1 VRQGRPVRGA
11 ATDAPAEALCERRNL
26 MQQPKWHTLL
36 VVPSLPERLS
46 PLSRLAHNLWYTWNQ
61 DAIELFRR
69 LDRDLWEEVY
79 HNPVLLLARVR
90 QERLQEAASDE
101 SFLLH
106 MDSVM
111 ERFDQYMEL
120 KSMYSFQLEKHLDP
134 SFRIA
139 YFSAEYGLT
148 ECLPLYSGGLGM
160 LSGDHLKS
168 SSNLR
173 LPLVG
178 VGLLYQNGY
187 FGQYLNSEGWQQEYY
202 VVNDYNNTPVFRE
215 LDENGRPITV
225 SVQMADHDVS
235 AEIWHVQVGRVPLY
249 LLSTNI
255 EENRS
260 EDRGITSQLYG
271 GDREMRIRQEILLGM
286 GGVKAL
292 KALGIKPTVYHMN
305 EGHSAFA
312 QLERIRGMIKE
323 EGLSFEAAVEAVK
336 ASGVFTTHTPV
347 PAGNDYF
354 DASLMDRYF
363 RNYAQDIGV
372 PLQRILGL
380 GRQNP
385 HDQNESFCMTVL
397 ALRLSSFK
405 NGVSR
410 LHRDVSRQ
418 MWHGIWQGFPLE
430 DSPIIAIT
438 NGVHVPSYI
447 SKEMADLYNRYLGPR
462 WVEEPDSQKA
472 WEGID
477 RIPDTELW
485 RTHERRRERLIAF
498 ARRKLKE
505 QLIRRGALPSEI
517 QAAEDVL
524 DPEAL
529 TIGFSRR
536 FAAYKRGDL
545 LFRDPDRLAR
555 ILNHPQRPVQ
565 ILFAGKAH
573 PQDSDGKNLI
583 KTIIQFA
590 RQEAFRYRVV
600 FLEDYDIVI
609 ARYLVQGADLWLNTP
624 RRPMEACGTSGM
636 KAVANGA
643 LHMSILDG
651 WWDEGY
657 KSDRGW
663 AIGAGEEYSDPRYQD
678 EVESRA
684 IYDIL
689 EKEVVPLFYERGRDN
704 APRRWIAMMKS
715 SMRTLCPIFN
725 SHRMLEDYMDR
736 CYVPASEL
744 FKEIRHDAFKRAE
757 EFAQWKRRVAE
768 GWQGIQVREFP
779 MEQGTQSVLP
789 LGTEYPVRARIFLGT
804 LRPEDVQVELYYGVL
819 SPNGELLEPVTQ
831 QMIREKDQ
839 ETENGYVYRG
849 TISCTTSGRLGFDV
863 RVLPRHPLLVHPC
876 DMGLIIWA

>member
-1 VRQGRPVRGA
+1 
-11 ATDAPAEALCERRNL
+11 
-26 MQQPKWHTLL
+26 MQPTWRTLL

-46 PLSRLAHNLWYTWNQ
+46 PLNRLAHNLWYTWNQ

-90 QERLQEAASDE
+90 QERLEEASTDE

-106 MDSVM
+106 LDSVM

-120 KSMYSFQLEKHLDP
+120 KSTYSFQLEKHLDP

-139 YFSAEYGLT
+139 YLSAEYGLT
-148 ECLPLYSGGLGM
+148 ECLPIYSGGLGM

-178 VGLLYQNGY
+178 LGLLYQKGY

-202 VVNDYNNTPVFRE
+202 AINDYDNTPVFRE
-215 LDENGRPITV
+215 LDGSGRPVAIGIPV
-225 SVQMADHDVS
+225 GDHMVT
-235 AEIWHVQVGRVPLY
+235 AEVWHVQVGRVPLY
-249 LLSTNI
+249 LLSTYT
-255 EENRS
+255 EDNRP
-260 EDRGITSQLYG
+260 EDREITSELYG
-271 GDREMRIRQEILLGM
+271 GDREMRIRQEIVLGM
-286 GGVKAL
+286 GGVRAL
-292 KALGIKPTVYHMN
+292 RALGIRPSVFHMN

-312 QLERIRGMIKE
+312 QLERIRILIKE
-323 EGLSFEAAVEAVK
+323 HGLSFEAAIEAVK

-354 DASLMDRYF
+354 DPGLLERYF
-363 RNYAQDIGV
+363 RSYADDIGV
-372 PLQRILGL
+372 PFHRILGL
-380 GRQNP
+380 GRQHPDDP
-385 HDQNESFCMTVL
+385 HEPFCMTVL
-397 ALRLSSFK
+397 ALKLSTYK

-418 MWHGIWQGFPLE
+418 MWHGIWRGFPIQ

-462 WVEEPDSQKA
+462 WIEEPDSQKV
-472 WEGID
+472 WEGVD

-505 QLIRRGALPSEI
+505 QLIRRGAMPSEI

-545 LFRDPDRLAR
+545 LFRDPDRLAQ

-573 PQDSDGKNLI
+573 PQDSEGKRLI
-583 KTIIQFA
+583 KNIVQFA
-590 RQEAFRYRVV
+590 RQERFRYRVV
-600 FLEDYDIVI
+600 FLEDYDVVI

-651 WWDEGY
+651 WWVEGY
-657 KSDRGW
+657 GLERGW
-663 AIGAGEEYSDPRYQD
+663 AIGAGEQYDDPQYQD

-684 IYDIL
+684 IYDLL
-689 EKEVVPLFYERGRDN
+689 EKEVVPLFYERGRDG
-704 APRRWIAMMKS
+704 APRKWIAMMKS

-725 SHRMLEDYMDR
+725 SHRMVEDYMDK
-736 CYVPASEL
+736 CYIPASEL
-744 FKEIRHDAFKRAE
+744 FEEIQQDNMKRAE
-757 EFAQWKRRVAE
+757 EFALWKKRVAE
-768 GWQGIQVREFP
+768 SWQGIHVKQFP
-779 MEQGTQSVLP
+779 VDTDTKEVVT
-789 LGTEYPVRARIFLGT
+789 LGTEYPLSARIFLGA

-819 SPNGELLEPVTQ
+819 SVNGELKDVVTQ
-831 QMIREKDQ
+831 KMVRAKDP
-839 ETENGYVYRG
+839 EAENGYIYQG
-849 TISCTTSGRLGFDV
+849 TIRCTKSGRIGFDI
-863 RVLPRHPLLVHPC
+863 RILPKHPLLVHPC